1 VGGSLVISDSLTE
14 NSSNCVG
21 VIESIVTHGNGP
33 SATVTVVLAGDPLV
47 SSDLSDYS
55 LGTEMYAGMDGK
67 LVPYSLIPEGDW
79 ITLMGKVI
87 EKGSGAG
94 SGRIALNIRQIGTK
108 Q

>member
-1 VGGSLVISDSLTE
+1 
-14 NSSNCVG
+14 
-21 VIESIVTHGNGP
+21 
-33 SATVTVVLAGDPLV
+33 
-47 SSDLSDYS
+47 
-55 LGTEMYAGMDGK
+55 MYAGMDGK
-67 LVPYSLIPEGDW
+67 LVPYLLIPEGDW